1 MTTAA
6 RALVTG
12 SNSVPGV
19 VGTLPWRHPV
29 QKDGGS
35 LPLSGCFSGL
45 NPKISAGDKSEK
57 RSKKEKGGGGIKSS
71 DIKLEMDVLNTARG
85 ETEREYCT
93 GYEIISNI
101 SPSVEIQFHSS

>member
-1 MTTAA
+1 M
-6 RALVTG
+6 VT
-12 SNSVPGV
+12 PG
-19 VGTLPWRHPV
+19 TKRRWQP
-29 QKDGGS
+29 S
-35 LPLSGCFSGL
+35 FSGCFSGL
-45 NPKISAGDKSEK
+45 NPKLATNARKVAKRRRVGEK
-57 RSKKEKGGGGIKSS
+57 IKTS